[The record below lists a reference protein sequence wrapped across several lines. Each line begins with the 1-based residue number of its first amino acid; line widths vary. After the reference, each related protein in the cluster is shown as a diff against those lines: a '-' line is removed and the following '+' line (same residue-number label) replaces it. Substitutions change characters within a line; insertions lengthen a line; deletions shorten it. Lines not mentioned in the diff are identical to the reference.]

1 MATTKPKKQ
10 PKKRELDLTRVLS
23 AVDNKNYE
31 FYDTLTAAELKEFSP
46 YVLLR
51 YVSNIA
57 STNSDVQEWFIEKT
71 NELVNKH
78 HWTLSKN
85 HKKLLWQLYAAT
97 GAGIKS
103 YHPYLSSLKSQ
114 FNKFEKLLS
123 ELHPTY
129 KMTDIKVLASLMTN
143 KEKIELFDNMGFDNE
158 DRKKFQ

>member
-10 PKKRELDLTRVLS
+10 AKKRELDLTRVLS

-57 STNSDVQEWFIEKT
+57 ATNSDVQEWFIEKT

-103 YHPYLSSLKSQ
+103 YHPYLSPLKSQ
-114 FNKFEKLLS
+114 FDKFEKLLS

-129 KMTDIKVLASLMTN
+129 KMADIKVLASLMTN